1 MFAVYGDSNG
11 DGVRMNMRM
20 RMRVKVRMRVRMMVG
35 MTMRVIMFARA
46 FSIFRC
52 HGPKVAHEM
61 SPDCFDFLRSL

>member
-20 RMRVKVRMRVRMMVG
+20 RVRVRMSVSV
-35 MTMRVIMFARA
+35 RVRVRMIVSVRVRA

-52 HGPKVAHEM
+52 NGPKLAHEM
-61 SPDCFDFLRSL
+61 FPDSFDILRSL

>member
-20 RMRVKVRMRVRMMVG
+20 RVRVRMIVRMMVG
-35 MTMRVIMFARA
+35 MRISVILSARA

-52 HGPKVAHEM
+52 NGPKLAHEM